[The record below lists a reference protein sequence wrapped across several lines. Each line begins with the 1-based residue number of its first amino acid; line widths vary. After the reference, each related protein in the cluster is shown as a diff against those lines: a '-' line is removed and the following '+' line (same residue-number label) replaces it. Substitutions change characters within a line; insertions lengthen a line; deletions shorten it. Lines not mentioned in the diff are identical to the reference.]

1 MHLKTGEPKYRLS
14 VSAGADYD
22 PVTHQVVPVNGETL
36 RIDNEHATVSLCVRI
51 QNYTGKV
58 ISLSGMVF

>member
-1 MHLKTGEPKYRLS
+1 MHLKTGVPKYRLR

-51 QNYTGKV
+51 QNYTGKE